1 MNKEATEH
9 QKIVHSQTTG
19 LDNNTCPQ
27 CKSEG
32 GQYLDI
38 ENKGESWTQTYCC
51 YCRKYL
57 NLPTEEDP
65 EWKVLI
71 ATHTIEDAIEFMNTY
86 SDFNLEHKT
95 WLQKTI
101 VY

>member
-1 MNKEATEH
+1 MSKEATEH

-38 ENKGESWTQTYCC
+38 ENKGESWTQTYCG
-51 YCRKYL
+51 YCKEYL
-57 NLPTEEDP
+57 NLDHYYNSNINEEDTLYFQLREKREP
-65 EWKVLI
+65 LKILNQNKNEKI
-71 ATHTIEDAIEFMNTY
+71 N
-86 SDFNLEHKT
+86 
-95 WLQKTI
+95 
-101 VY
+101 